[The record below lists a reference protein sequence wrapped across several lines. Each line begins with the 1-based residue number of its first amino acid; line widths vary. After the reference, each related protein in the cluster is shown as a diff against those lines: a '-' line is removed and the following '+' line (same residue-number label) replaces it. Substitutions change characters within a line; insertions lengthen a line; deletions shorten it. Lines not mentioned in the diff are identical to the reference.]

1 MTRATFSTKLLVEQ
15 RHLDGFVIL
24 AGYGPIADNFVEV
37 EAAVAELQSA
47 AADARRP
54 FAWVD
59 GPLVM
64 AMRQGDIIL
73 IDELNLAE
81 DSVVERLNRFPFSP
95 AVRTVSTCIPCLSLV
110 GTGSY
115 KSQGFCPDALSSVLI

>member
-1 MTRATFSTKLLVEQ
+1 MANATFSTKLPGQKRRWCDL
-15 RHLDGFVIL
+15 RS
-24 AGYGPIADNFVEV
+24 GYERIADNFVEV

-64 AMRQGDIIL
+64 AMRQGDVIL

-81 DSVVERLNRFPFSP
+81 DSVVERLNRSP
-95 AVRTVSTCIPCLSLV
+95 VSWIAHTISGCIHHASPL
-110 GTGSY
+110 
-115 KSQGFCPDALSSVLI
+115 